1 MYDTFKFLEEF
12 RGKLF
17 SGDVPTLPEL
27 FLITAARFP
36 GRRCFTAYLP
46 EEKTLT
52 YKETKEKIYRLA
64 GSLLDS
70 GLEKGARVVLSGK
83 NSPEWSISYLAVL
96 TAGGIV
102 VPVDYMLSDSEI
114 ETLIEFS
121 DSRILIIDEEKY
133 DSLMKGED
141 ADLVRYSLSENKEN
155 YVYNAEG
162 KILERPVSLIPDD
175 TAAILFTSGTTG
187 TPKGVMLSHSN
198 FVKDALLS
206 QGNLKVL
213 PEDVFY
219 ALLPLHHSY
228 TMLAVFIEAIAS
240 GSEVVFAAKLV
251 VTQILSDLKKSK
263 GYHVSRSSHAFQQ
276 NSERYIKRN
285 KVERDCCLFYY
296 EAFNDFQRIC

>member
-1 MYDTFKFLEEF
+1 
-12 RGKLF
+12 
-17 SGDVPTLPEL
+17 
-27 FLITAARFP
+27 
-36 GRRCFTAYLP
+36 
-46 EEKTLT
+46 
-52 YKETKEKIYRLA
+52 
-64 GSLLDS
+64 
-70 GLEKGARVVLSGK
+70 
-83 NSPEWSISYLAVL
+83 
-96 TAGGIV
+96 
-102 VPVDYMLSDSEI
+102 
-114 ETLIEFS
+114 
-121 DSRILIIDEEKY
+121 
-133 DSLMKGED
+133 MKGED

-251 VTQILSDLKKSK
+251 VTQILSDLKRAKVTMFLGVPMLFNRILKGILKGIKSK
-263 GYHVSRSSHAFQQ
+263 GIAVYFIMRLLMIFSGFVKRVFNVNIGKKLFKTVLDKASLSS
-276 NSERYIKRN
+276 I
-285 KVERDCCLFYY
+285 
-296 EAFNDFQRIC
+296 RICISGGGPLPSSTFNIYNQMGLDFVQGYGLTETSPIAALNPTEHFKIKSVGKNNPRCGS